1 MGRQDR
7 LVTSLLMG
15 GTRSRTEGDEIH
27 AAGVAAIVDSAC
39 ERVVVMSEQRV
50 VISEAFPAA
59 HAAVL
64 GLEKA
69 NRAGPLE
76 PGLYELIKIRA
87 SQINGCAYCLNMHLR
102 DARAGGESQ
111 QRLDVLSAWREVD
124 GMFTARERA
133 ALAMTEA
140 VTLISQDGV
149 PDEVWDATR
158 TEFDESE
165 TAALIAAI
173 ATINVWNRFAIST
186 RQQPASAAD

>member
-1 MGRQDR
+1 
-7 LVTSLLMG
+7 
-15 GTRSRTEGDEIH
+15 
-27 AAGVAAIVDSAC
+27 
-39 ERVVVMSEQRV
+39 MSEQRV

-59 HAAVL
+59 YAAVL

-76 PGLYELIKIRA
+76 PPLYELIKIRA
-87 SQINGCAYCLNMHLR
+87 SQINGCAFCLNMHLR
-102 DARAGGESQ
+102 DARTGGESQ

-158 TEFDESE
+158 AEFDESE

-186 RQQPASAAD
+186 RQQPASAAAD